1 MLAFFSASY
10 ARLHTVRRR
19 ALARAAF
26 ATTILI
32 PAMGGAQSWSGTL
45 SGANEAPPN
54 LSTATGFVSMSLSG
68 TMLSLSLNWS
78 GLSGNVSAGHI
89 HCCTNPGT
97 NVGVAVGFLGLPAST
112 SGSYMNTFDL
122 SLASTYTNGFLVGF
136 GGGTAGGAAAA
147 LVNGLNA
154 GTAYVNLHNP
164 QFPGGEIRANVVTV
178 PTTVVTPEPAS
189 MIMLAAG
196 LIAVG
201 AAVRRKR
208 VEM

>member
-1 MLAFFSASY
+1 MLAVISASY
-10 ARLHTVRRR
+10 ARLHTVWRR
-19 ALARAAF
+19 AFASVAF
-26 ATTILI
+26 ATTLLI
-32 PAMGGAQSWSGTL
+32 PAMSGAQSWSGTL
-45 SGANEAPPN
+45 SGANEASPN

-68 TMLSLSLNWS
+68 SMLSLSLNWS
-78 GLSGNVSAGHI
+78 GLSGNVTAGHI

-112 SGSYMNTFDL
+112 SGSYTNTFDL
-122 SLASTYTNGFLVGF
+122 SLSSTYTSSFVVGF
-136 GGGTAGGAAAA
+136 GGGTVAGAAAA
-147 LVNGLNA
+147 LVNGLNT

-178 PTTVVTPEPAS
+178 PTTVVTPEPGS
-189 MIMLAAG
+189 IVMLFAG

-201 AAVRRKR
+201 VAVRRKR